1 MEDIILEENT
11 LTEQAEPTEST
22 ETAELSPAEAES
34 EAPAGAN
41 ESLGDIL
48 DAHIREM
55 ALRFPDVDLG
65 ELDLNP
71 SFRRFVGSRY
81 GKESI
86 ADLYE
91 AYTDIVS
98 GVEKA
103 AIHKSA
109 AKASRSTGGSSGKS
123 AGALSSTQ
131 REALRRWNDSNPDMK
146 MSEKEFLLRG

>member
-11 LTEQAEPTEST
+11 LAEGSEAAESA
-22 ETAELSPAEAES
+22 ETAEMPHGETVK
-34 EAPAGAN
+34 EAPAAAN
-41 ESLGDIL
+41 DSLGDIL
-48 DAHIREM
+48 DAHIKEM

-103 AIHKSA
+103 AIYKSA
-109 AKASRSTGGSSGKS
+109 AKASRTTGGSSGKS
-123 AGALSSTQ
+123 AGALSSSQ
-131 REALRRWNDSNPDMK
+131 KEALRRWNDSNPDMK